1 MSMTRLEFQNNVL
14 NFMDAESSDRW
25 TPALIQSVGGIV
37 SQTEWSGIMDQNQYY
52 HFSQLSVTTDSD
64 GRVAL
69 SDLDSGSGDTAQ
81 YFNKLLVGFTDG
93 NTLWVETD
101 FRYVPLATQ
110 TNWQNPYE
118 YSYYLSGAYF
128 QILPVASGTA
138 LTATL
143 NWLPA
148 NIAQLAGDDSV
159 IPFPRG
165 YEWIL
170 VWVTA
175 ATLLLKGGA
184 ESQAASDLFSLA
196 DSARKQM
203 LGSIARLTTRP
214 TSALLQ
220 DSPQSWGGT
229 W

>member
-1 MSMTRLEFQNNVL
+1 MTRAQFQANVL
-14 NFMDAESSDRW
+14 NYMDAEDSARW
-25 TPALIQSVGGIV
+25 TPPTIISVGGIV
-37 SQTEWSGIMDQNQYY
+37 SATEWSGIMDQNQYY
-52 HFSQLSVTTDSD
+52 HFSQLSVTTDSS

-69 SDLDSGSGDTAQ
+69 SSLDSGSGDSAQ

-93 NTLWVETD
+93 NVLWTETD
-101 FRYVPLATQ
+101 FRYVPMATQ
-110 TNWQNPYE
+110 TNWQNPYS
-118 YSYYLSGAYF
+118 YQYYLSGDYF
-128 QILPVASGTA
+128 QLLPVATGTA

-148 NIAQLAGDDSV
+148 TIAQLADDNSL
-159 IPFPRG
+159 IIFPRN

-175 ATLLLKGGA
+175 ATLLLKGGT
-184 ESQAASDLFSLA
+184 ESQAASDLFALA

-220 DSPQSWGGT
+220 DAPESWGGVG
-229 W
+229 